1 MRNRQRATRLCQG
14 NIMTLF
20 VLAASICALLVWGAL
35 RGRRGPSLH
44 KWSLAV
50 VFRPTEAMS
59 PEQLFGC
66 LLSGNFAL
74 LMRDNFNQLAS
85 GLSARRIHRVLYAHW
100 AIDSQERCLRVIQ
113 SRLEGLGRMSPAEK
127 RAIAAWLLREQVDS
141 DEYAALEDSCL
152 YMVRVARIARV
163 DELRQDRL
171 SVMAWDIQQ
180 LAYLVR
186 LACTVG
192 YLSKPRARELLQ
204 VLAAHARCHCGSWKD
219 YSLAALL
226 GLGLRGSR
234 ASFDHAEW
242 AQFARTHLVFLNPS
256 RSPTRSASHWH
267 EGSAPAAP
275 LRHGAGSR
283 EAWAAVPAGR
293 AVAS

>member
-1 MRNRQRATRLCQG
+1 
-14 NIMTLF
+14 MTAF
-20 VLAASICALLVWGAL
+20 VPAALICALLVWAVL
-35 RGRRGPSLH
+35 RWRLGPSLDQ
-44 KWSLAV
+44 WSLAIA
-50 VFRPTEAMS
+50 FRPTESMS

-85 GLSARRIHRVLYAHW
+85 ALSPRRIHRVLHEHW
-100 AIDSQERCLRVIQ
+100 AIDSQESCLRVIH
-113 SRLEGLGRMSPAEK
+113 SRLDGLGRMTPAEK

-152 YMVRVARIARV
+152 YMVRCARIARV
-163 DELRQDRL
+163 DELRHDRL

-186 LACTVG
+186 LACAVG
-192 YLSKPRARELLQ
+192 YLSKPRSQELLQ
-204 VLAAHARCHCGSWKD
+204 LLAGRARTLCASWKD
-219 YSLAALL
+219 YSLAALV
-226 GLGLRGSR
+226 GLGLRGSLEV
-234 ASFDHAEW
+234 FDHAEW
-242 AQFARTHLVFLNPS
+242 ARFARSHLVFLNPR

-267 EGSAPAAP
+267 DGSAPAAP
-275 LRHGAGSR
+275 VRHGAGSFD
-283 EAWAAVPAGR
+283 AWAPVPAGR

>member
-1 MRNRQRATRLCQG
+1 
-14 NIMTLF
+14 MTAF
-20 VLAASICALLVWGAL
+20 VPAALICALLVWAVV
-35 RGRRGPSLH
+35 RWRFGPSLD
-44 KWSLAV
+44 KWSLAIT
-50 VFRPTEAMS
+50 FRPTESMS

-74 LMRDNFNQLAS
+74 LMRDNFNQLSSA
-85 GLSARRIHRVLYAHW
+85 LSPRRIHRVLREHW
-100 AIDSQERCLRVIQ
+100 GIDSREGCLRVIH
-113 SRLEGLGRMSPAEK
+113 SRLEGLGRMTPAEK

-152 YMVRVARIARV
+152 YMVRCARITRV
-163 DELRQDRL
+163 DELRHDRL

-192 YLSKPRARELLQ
+192 YLSEPRARELLQ
-204 VLAAHARCHCGSWKD
+204 LLAVRARAHYASWKD
-219 YSLAALL
+219 YSLAALV
-226 GLGLRGSR
+226 GLGLRGSLDI
-234 ASFDHAEW
+234 FDHAEW
-242 AQFARTHLVFLNPS
+242 AQFARTHLVFLNPR

-267 EGSAPAAP
+267 DGSAPAAP
-275 LRHGAGSR
+275 VRYGAGSFD
-283 EAWAAVPAGR
+283 AWAAVPGGR